1 MNPLLAFDTATE
13 RTYIAIEA
21 RGRIWTHEGAGG
33 ARASATFLPEVMALL
48 EEARVRVAELDA
60 VAFGRG
66 PGAFTGLRT
75 ACAVAQGLA
84 WGARKPV
91 LPIDT
96 LLAIA
101 EDARDEVVDL
111 RVWAVLDARMGELYA
126 AEYAHDSTGW
136 HSVAA
141 PMLTTPDQ
149 LQQRWDECAPDV
161 VAGEALAV
169 FGSRLDAHGA
179 RRIETAAPRAAGLL
193 KLGRAVQRR
202 GGAVDAAL
210 ALPLYLRDKVAETTA
225 ERARRVAA

>member
-13 RTYIAIEA
+13 RTHIAVEA
-21 RGRIWTHEGAGG
+21 HGRIWTHEGAGG
-33 ARASATFLPEVMALL
+33 ARASATFVPDVMALL
-48 EEARVRVAELDA
+48 EAARVRVAELDA
-60 VAFGRG
+60 VVFGRG

-84 WGARKPV
+84 WGARMPV

-101 EDARDEVVDL
+101 EDARGEVVEL
-111 RVWAVLDARMGELYA
+111 RVWALLDARMGELYA
-126 AEYAHDSTGW
+126 AEYAHDATGW
-136 HSVAA
+136 RTVVA
-141 PMLTTPDQ
+141 PMLTSPDH
-149 LQQRWDECAPDV
+149 LRQRWDESAPEV
-161 VAGEALAV
+161 IAGEALAL
-169 FGSRLDAHGA
+169 FGARPDARGA

-193 KLGRAVQRR
+193 KLGRALQAR

>member
-13 RTYIAIEA
+13 RTHIAVEA
-21 RGRIWTHEGAGG
+21 HGRVWTHEGAGG
-33 ARASATFLPEVMALL
+33 ARASATFLPDVMALL
-48 EEARVRVAELDA
+48 ETARVRVAELGA
-60 VAFGRG
+60 IAFGRG

-101 EDARDEVVDL
+101 EDARGDAVEL
-111 RVWAVLDARMGELYA
+111 RVWALLDARMGELYA
-126 AEYAHDSTGW
+126 AEYAHDQTGW
-136 HSVAA
+136 RTLAA
-141 PMLTTPDQ
+141 PMLTTPDRLRQ
-149 LQQRWDECAPDV
+149 HWDEQAPEV
-161 VAGEALAV
+161 IAGEALAR
-169 FGSRLDAHGA
+169 FGAQLDARGA
-179 RRIETAAPRAAGLL
+179 TRVDAAVPRAAGLL
-193 KLGRAVQRR
+193 KLGRALQAR

>member
-21 RGRIWTHEGAGG
+21 RGSVWTHEGAGG
-33 ARASATFLPEVMALL
+33 ARASATFLPDVMALL

-84 WGARKPV
+84 WGAHKPV

-126 AEYAHDSTGW
+126 AEYVHDSTGW
-136 HSVAA
+136 QTAAA
-141 PMLTTPDQ
+141 PMLTTPDR
-149 LQQRWDECAPDV
+149 LQRRWDGRVPDT
-161 VAGEALAV
+161 VAGEALGV
-169 FGSRLDAHGA
+169 FGARLDTRGA
-179 RRIETAAPRAAGLL
+179 RRIETAAPRAVGML
-193 KLGRAVQRR
+193 KLARALQGR